1 MLGDDSDSEQQIL
14 VSLLPWGF
22 ISEFL
27 TLSEILVTRQV
38 SHVVADAVH
47 DVSPQK
53 CGALLEEALRM
64 RNIHLLPYRS
74 WDRATQDR
82 STVTDMLIRDVDEH
96 TASLDGM
103 LRCFRVLKY
112 LPKQVAVAFSGK
124 YGRHCVP
131 MEWDPIAEQTQPR
144 LHDACSRRRCGTCRL
159 RIPVCDDSQ
168 VEINAHIQIEN
179 KHGERMD
186 MTRFYNTC
194 VPNLPPDLICPSCR
208 RNDERT
214 LVLSTVSYR
223 SGASASGRMLLTY
236 TPHPKDD
243 DTEEDSDSD
252 GQQEETPKRK
262 KQKMKKPASFAFPYM
277 HEDVALPTR
286 WEPLNRADDV
296 KHGIAI
302 HCMSCEQFGV
312 VAPADP
318 CMDIRFPCHDRK
330 RNVMVGKYVST
341 VGGIFVRTKCSN
353 QDCNHPVSCEAC
365 SRHVTHPAY
374 ERETHSRP
382 EAAYVYKNRCQSC
395 DLTYCSACSWLAT
408 ICHHL

>member
-1 MLGDDSDSEQQIL
+1 MLNDDSNSDQQIL

-27 TLSEILVTRQV
+27 TLSEMLVTRQV

-47 DVSPQK
+47 DVSPHK
-53 CGALLEEALRM
+53 CGSLLEDALRT
-64 RNIHLLPYRS
+64 RNIHLLPYQS
-74 WDRATQDR
+74 WDRSTQDR
-82 STVTDMLIRDVDEH
+82 SRVTDMLVRDIDEH
-96 TASLDGM
+96 TSSLDGM

-131 MEWDPIAEQTQPR
+131 MEWEPIAQQTQPR
-144 LHDACSRRRCGTCRL
+144 LYEACGRRRCRTCRL
-159 RIPVCDDSQ
+159 RIPVCVDSQ
-168 VEINAHIQIEN
+168 AEINGYIGIEN

-186 MTRFYNTC
+186 MTHFYNTC

-208 RNDERT
+208 RNDHRT

-223 SGASASGRMLLTY
+223 SSALATGRTLLTY

-243 DTEEDSDSD
+243 DTEENSDSDSR
-252 GQQEETPKRK
+252 QEGTPKRK
-262 KQKMKKPASFAFPYM
+262 KQKMKNPASFAFPYM
-277 HEDVALPTR
+277 YDDVALPTR
-286 WEPLNRADDV
+286 WEPVKRADDA
-296 KHGIAI
+296 KYGIAI
-302 HCMSCEQFGV
+302 HCVSCEQFGV
-312 VAPADP
+312 VAPADI

-341 VGGIFVRTKCSN
+341 VGGIFVRTKCSK

-365 SRHVTHPAY
+365 SRCVTYPAY
-374 ERETHSRP
+374 ERENPSLETTYFYR
-382 EAAYVYKNRCQSC
+382 NRCQSC
-395 DLTYCSACSWLAT
+395 GLTYCNACSWLAT